1 MIGERIKQVRKDKKM
16 TQQEFCNRIGVKQ
29 PSLAAIESGRNNPSD
44 QTIFAICK
52 AFQVSEKWLR
62 SGEGEPYVFT
72 SSEVVA
78 KLCED
83 YGLDGVSTALLE
95 KFIVLPDKEQKI
107 IIDYLCNVVDAI
119 RSKKTGDE
127 KTEAEKLHAQLDA
140 ELNKEKEAAEK
151 SEA

>member
-16 TQQEFCNRIGVKQ
+16 TQQEFCSRIGVKQ

-52 AFQVSEKWLR
+52 AFQVSEDWLR
-62 SGEGEPYVFT
+62 SGKGDPYVFT
-72 SSEVVA
+72 SSDVA
-78 KLCED
+78 AKICEA
-83 YGLDGVSTALLE
+83 YGLEGVPVALLE

-119 RSKKTGDE
+119 RDRQPGKPTDDE
-127 KTEAEKLHAQLDA
+127 YRAMLEDQLA
-140 ELNKEKEAAEK
+140 KEKGEISRA
-151 SEA
+151 